1 MNEILNALAELNR
14 ACSAVAFPDEDQE
27 LWRVHLANVAVNAL
41 EHARNSGYIQHPTI
55 FEIVEEVLR
64 KGRT

>member
-1 MNEILNALAELNR
+1 MIEILKGLAELHR
-14 ACSAVAFPDEDQE
+14 ACTAVSFTDEDQE
-27 LWRVHLANVAVNAL
+27 LWRVHLATVTVNAL

-55 FEIVEEVLR
+55 FEIVEKVLR